1 MLNAYKEQCSICRLR
16 HRELL
21 EAAHILPDKH
31 PLGEPVVSNGLA
43 LCKLHHAA
51 YDRNI
56 LGISPDLHIQ
66 IRKDVLEEIDGP
78 MLIHVLQ
85 DFQGTKIFTPR
96 SSHLK
101 PNPAFL
107 EERFKIFT
115 EAH

>member
-1 MLNAYKEQCSICRLR
+1 MHTRSNAQFADYG
-16 HRELL
+16 
-21 EAAHILPDKH
+21 IL
-31 PLGEPVVSNGLA
+31 
-43 LCKLHHAA
+43 
-51 YDRNI
+51 
-56 LGISPDLHIQ
+56 DLHIQ

-78 MLIHVLQ
+78 ILIHGLQ

-96 SSHLK
+96 SSYLK